1 MKSLFIDGLKE
12 AKKLIECGC
21 GIVELD
27 ALIATYEADALE
39 TASLNKDLETR

>member
-21 GIVELD
+21 GVAELD
-27 ALIATYEADALE
+27 ALIASYEADALE
-39 TASLNKDLETR
+39 TASVNPDLEVR

>member
-12 AKKLIECGC
+12 AKKLLECGC
-21 GIVELD
+21 GIEQLD

-39 TASLNKDLETR
+39 TATIVSDLETR